1 MQSYKSLKQ
10 LIVNEINFA
19 TALQMYN
26 FVRSMIKTLRKL
38 NLDTLGI
45 SASLICAIHCAV
57 LPLFFTSLPLFGL
70 EVLHN
75 KIFEYGMIAFA
86 AGIGAYALYH
96 GWKKHHHK
104 TLPLILFFI
113 GIVLLV
119 LKEVFIAEHLILL
132 LPAVAFIISAHIL
145 NYSDCRKA
153 NHCHANDCN
162 HDHLVG

>member
-1 MQSYKSLKQ
+1 MY
-10 LIVNEINFA
+10 IFA
-19 TALQMYN
+19 H
-26 FVRSMIKTLRKL
+26 SMLKTLKKL

-75 KIFEYGMIAFA
+75 KIFEYGMIALA
-86 AGIGAYALYH
+86 AGIGTYALYH

-104 TLPLILFFI
+104 KLPIILFFI

-119 LKEVFIAEHLILL
+119 LKEVFIAEHLVLL

-145 NYSDCRKA
+145 NYRDCRKA
-153 NHCHANDCN
+153 NHCHTNDCN
-162 HDHLVG
+162 HEHLLG

>member
-1 MQSYKSLKQ
+1 MTNWKINWDAFGIATSL
-10 LIVNEINFA
+10 A
-19 TALQMYN
+19 
-26 FVRSMIKTLRKL
+26 
-38 NLDTLGI
+38 
-45 SASLICAIHCAV
+45 CAIHCAV
-57 LPLFFTSLPLFGL
+57 LPLLLTSLPLFGVNIIDNL
-70 EVLHN
+70 SFEFFM
-75 KIFEYGMIAFA
+75 IFLAFC
-86 AGIGAYALYH
+86 IGSYSLYH

-104 TLPLILFFI
+104 ILPLILFFI

>member
-1 MQSYKSLKQ
+1 M
-10 LIVNEINFA
+10 F
-19 TALQMYN
+19 
-26 FVRSMIKTLRKL
+26 KTISKKI
-38 NLDTLGI
+38 NLDALGI
-45 SASLICAIHCAV
+45 SASVACAIHCAV
-57 LPLFFTSLPLFGL
+57 LPLLLTSLPLFGVNIIDNL
-70 EVLHN
+70 SFEFFM
-75 KIFEYGMIAFA
+75 IFLAFC
-86 AGIGAYALYH
+86 IGSYSLYH

-104 TLPLILFFI
+104 ILPLILFFI